1 MARTPVELPPMFKYS
16 WGCQGFRCGKAGKW
30 LMGWLLLVGR
40 GARNVLGSQICQK
53 QIPFGNDNQ
62 EGESKYGDSDS
73 ASQNDD
79 RFWESRGRGVV
90 GVR

>member
-1 MARTPVELPPMFKYS
+1 MIDGLAVVS
-16 WGCQGFRCGKAGKW
+16 W
-30 LMGWLLLVGR
+30 R

-62 EGESKYGDSDS
+62 KGASKYGDSDS
-73 ASQNDD
+73 SHPSDEDLSPGTPAASQNDD